1 MWLQQNMNSQNSQME
16 LHNISIFCLGWLLPS
31 PFPLYRNTSDSWVI
45 PLSWPKSKQTHVI
58 VSVRNHHSKTHVI
71 ACVRKH
77 RLRIGFNFAPGI
89 PIWCNFVASVI
100 HVHFEC
106 TWSVLVSLGW
116 WGMLHFFTAVSRHEV
131 TPLRSWSQACHK
143 RGQTWLAQEMV
154 EFIPRMFVA
163 IFWGKKLFFE
173 LHWCSRYLCHN
184 YKCNP
189 FPKRDRQLAWVN
201 RSTLYP
207 QFCTNIFLIQMS

>member
-1 MWLQQNMNSQNSQME
+1 MWLQQNMNSQNSQIE
-16 LHNISIFCLGWLLPS
+16 LHNISFFCLGWLLPS

-100 HVHFEC
+100 HVDFEC
-106 TWSVLVSLGW
+106 TWSVRNVTLLYRSFSSRSHASQKSVAGLSQTRPNLDGARNGWIYSQDVRCNLLGQKALLW
-116 WGMLHFFTAVSRHEV
+116 
-131 TPLRSWSQACHK
+131 
-143 RGQTWLAQEMV
+143 
-154 EFIPRMFVA
+154 VA
-163 IFWGKKLFFE
+163 L
-173 LHWCSRYLCHN
+173 
-184 YKCNP
+184 
-189 FPKRDRQLAWVN
+189 
-201 RSTLYP
+201 
-207 QFCTNIFLIQMS
+207 M